1 MFSKLYPAY
10 YTTYYSVPSPSGSFS
25 SSSDSPAMNPSL
37 NVLMIILP
45 FLIVIG
51 VAFLHDHALHRGV
64 HQASKI
70 EHQREVLERIWKMP
84 ARR

>member
-1 MFSKLYPAY
+1 MFSKIYPAY

-37 NVLMIILP
+37 NLLMIVLP

-51 VAFLHDHALHRGV
+51 VSFFHDRALHQGMR
-64 HQASKI
+64 QASAI
-70 EHQREVLERIWKMP
+70 EHQREILEQIWKMP
-84 ARR
+84 ARK